1 VSLVIQVK
9 DLMLRPGT
17 MKELTLEHSL
27 TEDLGT
33 EVIAVK
39 SGTTIELAVRLESV
53 HEGILLSVEG
63 ETIAKSECSRCLESM
78 EVEVPI
84 EIQELFHYQPE
95 NEDDFFIEQ
104 DRVDLEQPLIDSV
117 VPNLPIQP
125 LCSEDCPGLCVDCGE
140 KLDAGNHNHEKPID
154 PRFDALKDFG
164 S

>member
-1 VSLVIQVK
+1 MSLVIQVK
-9 DLMLRPGT
+9 DLIYKPGT

-27 TEDLGT
+27 TDNLGT
-33 EVIAVK
+33 EVIAVAK
-39 SGTTIELAVRLESV
+39 DTKIVLAVRLESV
-53 HEGILLSVEG
+53 HEGILVSAEG
-63 ETIAKSECSRCLESM
+63 ETIAKSECSRCLEKL
-78 EVEVPI
+78 EVDVPI
-84 EIQELFHYQPE
+84 EIQELFHYRPE

-125 LCSEDCPGLCVDCGE
+125 LCSDDCPGLCADCGE
-140 KLDAGNHNHEKPID
+140 KLDVANHDHQKPID

>member
-1 VSLVIQVK
+1 MSLVIQVK
-9 DLMLRPGT
+9 DLMHKPGT
-17 MKELTLEHSL
+17 MKELTLQHTL
-27 TEDLGT
+27 ADALGT
-33 EVIAVK
+33 EVIAVPA
-39 SGTTIELAVRLESV
+39 GTLVSLAVRLESV
-53 HEGILLSVEG
+53 HEGILLSAEG
-63 ETIAKSECSRCLESM
+63 ETIARSECSRCLETID
-78 EVEVPI
+78 VEVPI

-125 LCSEDCPGLCVDCGE
+125 LCSEDCPGLCADCGE
-140 KLDAGNHNHEKPID
+140 KLDIGNHDHQKPID

>member
-1 VSLVIQVK
+1 MSLVIQVK
-9 DLMLRPGT
+9 DLIYKPGT

-27 TEDLGT
+27 TDNLGT
-33 EVIAVK
+33 EVIAVAK
-39 SGTTIELAVRLESV
+39 DTKIVLAVRLESV
-53 HEGILLSVEG
+53 HEGILVSAEG
-63 ETIAKSECSRCLESM
+63 ETIAKSECSRCLEKL
-78 EVEVPI
+78 EVDVPI
-84 EIQELFHYQPE
+84 EIQELFHYRPE

-125 LCSEDCPGLCVDCGE
+125 LCSDDCPGLCADCGE
-140 KLDAGNHNHEKPID
+140 KLDVGNHDHQKPID

>member
-1 VSLVIQVK
+1 MSLVIQVK
-9 DLMLRPGT
+9 DLIYKPGT

-27 TEDLGT
+27 TDNLGT
-33 EVIAVK
+33 EVIAVAK
-39 SGTTIELAVRLESV
+39 DTKIVLAVRLESV
-53 HEGILLSVEG
+53 HEGILVSAEG
-63 ETIAKSECSRCLESM
+63 ETIAKSECSRCLEKL
-78 EVEVPI
+78 EVDVPI
-84 EIQELFHYQPE
+84 EIQELFHYRPE

-125 LCSEDCPGLCVDCGE
+125 LCSDDCPGLCADCGE
-140 KLDAGNHNHEKPID
+140 KLDVANHHHQKPID